1 MQLQSSSD
9 GDDSNLEAINL
20 TIMIL
25 TPISIV
31 ILLFVGY
38 KYEVYRNYSSM
49 MIITL
54 MTIYQIDQL
63 IMAILRH
70 NEVFENGNR
79 ETDQVRFIDNT
90 CTSFVTN
97 SVNTLFLLQWRQAYM
112 LLVDPEQEKEQL
124 INTLFRNNMYLLVT
138 ILLLM
143 IYCITVALLGPSDG
157 IQSEE
162 GSTIYVL
169 YIIAYGILIT
179 LRAIIVAGYIWLFTR
194 L

>member
-70 NEVFENGNR
+70 NEVFEDGNR

>member
-70 NEVFENGNR
+70 NEVFEDGNR

-157 IQSEE
+157 I
-162 GSTIYVL
+162 
-169 YIIAYGILIT
+169 
-179 LRAIIVAGYIWLFTR
+179 
-194 L
+194 

>member
-1 MQLQSSSD
+1 MQLQSSPD

-54 MTIYQIDQL
+54 MTIYQIEQL

-70 NEVFENGNR
+70 NEVFEDGNR